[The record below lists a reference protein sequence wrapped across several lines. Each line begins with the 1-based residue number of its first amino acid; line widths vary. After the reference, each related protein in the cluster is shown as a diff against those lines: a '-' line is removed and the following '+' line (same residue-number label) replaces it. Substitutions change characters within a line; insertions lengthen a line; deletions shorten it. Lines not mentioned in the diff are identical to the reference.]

1 MEAVPNLLNLLE
13 NMRAYA
19 DVLLNEDVEPK
30 FLQMALC
37 FERCRGQWL
46 RVEEELGGC
55 QERLTKAETERG
67 ALEVKLKHAR
77 NQVDVEVRRR
87 QKAEAECEKMD
98 RQIQLIRD
106 LLVCDGSTS
115 LQLNEEQRSALAFLN
130 ARTRNPNLNTSRKLT
145 TIDESTSILS
155 CPPSDIS
162 YDKTDDSLD
171 WDSSGLHTIRLR
183 KRQKRRSS
191 RLHVDGPSDGPKR
204 SRSNGRRSE
213 KVNDSIVAKT
223 TVTVPADGGPIQA
236 VSTIQSV
243 PYRSH
248 GNRKAA
254 QWDTD
259 TDTQSECMTDGPSA
273 PPSVVSIPSTPKVS
287 KPLKAHSFASKTVI
301 KPETCTPCGKR
312 IKFGKLSLKCQSCR
326 VVAHVECRDQ
336 CPLPCQPANSATP
349 TKTTEQG
356 SLSDYV
362 SSPGPMI
369 PLLVIQCVN
378 EIEERGLHET
388 GLYRISGSE
397 RVVRD
402 LKERFVRGN
411 GAVPPLGRVEDIH
424 AVTGFLKDF
433 FRNLK
438 EPLVTYRLNRAFM
451 QAAEIGDEDNS
462 IAAMYQTISELPQ
475 ANRDTL
481 AFLTMHLQR
490 VAQSPDTKM
499 DATNLARVFGPTI
512 VGHAVPDPDH
522 MTLLTDTQRQP
533 RVVERLLSLPG
544 GYWRQ
549 YLVEQDNMPQTPTND
564 GSHTPVSMLGPVTT
578 PEHQQQH
585 QLTKTPSSSSLSQ
598 RVKSTLSTPIFG
610 SRSKATVGFSRPG
623 NFFSSPMLK

>member
-1 MEAVPNLLNLLE
+1 MEAVPNLLGLLE

-19 DVLLNEDVEPK
+19 DLLLSEDVEPK
-30 FLQMALC
+30 FLQMAVC

-46 RVEEELGGC
+46 RVEQELGGC
-55 QERLTKAETERG
+55 QEMLTKVEAERG

-87 QKAEAECEKMD
+87 QKAEAECEKLD

-106 LLVCDGSTS
+106 LLVCEGSTS

-130 ARTRNPNLNTSRKLT
+130 ARTRNANPNTSRRLT
-145 TIDESTSILS
+145 TIDESTSIL
-155 CPPSDIS
+155 SDIS

-191 RLHVDGPSDGPKR
+191 RLHVEGPPDGPKR
-204 SRSNGRRSE
+204 SRSNGRKSE

-236 VSTIQSV
+236 VSTIQAV

-254 QWDTD
+254 QWDTE
-259 TDTQSECMTDGPSA
+259 TDTQSECVSDAPSA
-273 PPSVVSIPSTPKVS
+273 PPSVVSIPSTPKAS

-301 KPETCTPCGKR
+301 KPETCMPCGKR

-326 VVAHVECRDQ
+326 VVAHVECRDR
-336 CPLPCQPANSATP
+336 CPLPCQPSSSATP

-378 EIEERGLHET
+378 EIEQRGLHET

-402 LKERFVRGN
+402 LKERFVRGG

-424 AVTGFLKDF
+424 AVTGLLKDF
-433 FRNLK
+433 LRNLK
-438 EPLVTYRLNRAFM
+438 EPLLTCRLNRAFM
-451 QAAEIGDEDNS
+451 EAAEIGDEDNS
-462 IAAMYQTISELPQ
+462 IAAMYQTIGELPQ

-481 AFLTMHLQR
+481 AFLILHLQR

-533 RVVERLLSLPG
+533 RVVERLLSLPV

-549 YLVEQDNMPQTPTND
+549 YLVEPDNVPPGTSTD
-564 GSHTPVSMLGPVTT
+564 GFHTPESKVSMLGPVTT
-578 PEHQQQH
+578 PEH

-598 RVKSTLSTPIFG
+598 RVKSTLTTPIFG
-610 SRSKATVGFSRPG
+610 SRSKPSVGFSRPG